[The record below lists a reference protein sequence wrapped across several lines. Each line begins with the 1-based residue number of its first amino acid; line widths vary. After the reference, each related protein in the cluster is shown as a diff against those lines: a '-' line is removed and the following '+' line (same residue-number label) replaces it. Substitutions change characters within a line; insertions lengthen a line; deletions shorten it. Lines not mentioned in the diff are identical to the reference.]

1 MSKVLSG
8 TGWLSDCPGSQSI
21 ASGLNPS
28 LDVSEA
34 MLFCCSLY
42 YGKKHT
48 KMEAQAAACTE
59 GKRERNRCCFEWCFK
74 DWELGWFFP
83 WFRFEPRRQEQYYSH
98 RKSSVNSVPPHLCF
112 LLLL

>member
-8 TGWLSDCPGSQSI
+8 GRWLSDCPGSQSI

-28 LDVSEA
+28 MDVSKA

-74 DWELGWFFP
+74 DWELGG
-83 WFRFEPRRQEQYYSH
+83 
-98 RKSSVNSVPPHLCF
+98 SSLGSDLNRDGRSNITVTERAL
-112 LLLL
+112 